1 MTDSDVYS
9 VVYNSDAHLAEHVSG
24 DMSAHRS
31 TIFLLRPLTIP
42 LPLTRFSA
50 RSHALPFSAAECR
63 LQLDPESVT

>member
-31 TIFLLRPLTIP
+31 TIFCY
-42 LPLTRFSA
+42 A
-50 RSHALPFSAAECR
+50 RSPFRSRSLDFRPAHMLCR
-63 LQLDPESVT
+63 LVRQSADCS